1 MDLHDV
7 RGFHCRILFLTI
19 RSRNVCDGH
28 NTAYRRAHTGVV
40 VAVKFDDRR
49 CLVREK
55 YQPWN
60 HWANLG
66 EAMAETSRHR
76 ILEPTSIGDLAQ
88 FINPD
93 GPGFV
98 RHWLLKDV
106 AGWDESDVS
115 GDAFFAYAM
124 ARRLAG
130 NPIVLP
136 WYVTKIPGTDK
147 RMTPACWC
155 LIHEF
160 DGALN
165 VCNRIQGN
173 LFDASVRWSDDLEQ
187 FEVDESKVQDWLNF
201 IACYL
206 FLKAIGKTATLT
218 QSAEKCLAAI
228 RKYYLEGPDAEPNSQ
243 FIVQLY
249 ERNLR

>member
-1 MDLHDV
+1 M
-7 RGFHCRILFLTI
+7 
-19 RSRNVCDGH
+19 
-28 NTAYRRAHTGVV
+28 
-40 VAVKFDDRR
+40 KFVDS
-49 CLVREK
+49 CLIREK

-66 EAMAETSRHR
+66 ESMAETSRMR
-76 ILEPTSIGDLAQ
+76 VLDPGERKNPLDQ

-98 RHWLLKDV
+98 RHPLLKDV
-106 AGWDESDVS
+106 AGWDEKDVS

-124 ARRLAG
+124 ARRLQG
-130 NPIVLP
+130 DPIVLP

-147 RMTPACWC
+147 RMTPACWF
-155 LIHEF
+155 LIHKF

-173 LFDASVRWSDDLEQ
+173 LFDASVRWSDDLGC

-218 QSAEKCLAAI
+218 QSVEKCMAAV
-228 RKYYLEGPDAEPNSQ
+228 RRYYLQGFDYEPNSAW
-243 FIVQLY
+243 IVELY
-249 ERNLR
+249 ERGLR